1 MAGYRFGWPNFFLRL
16 GAALFLVLA
25 TYNPSGYSWV
35 HWLQHSSNK
44 FDPLLLLAAV
54 LLVIGWVIF
63 LRATARSLGL
73 FGALLVLALFGTLVW
88 AMVYYGWL
96 SLDNTSTLSW
106 VALILLA
113 VLLAIGISWSHI
125 RRRLTGQVDV
135 DEVDED

>member
-16 GAALFLVLA
+16 GAALVLVLA

-35 HWLQHSSNK
+35 HWLQHSSNRL
-44 FDPLLLLAAV
+44 DPLLLLAAV

-73 FGALLVLALFGTLVW
+73 FGSLLVLALFGTLVW

-96 SLDNTSTLSW
+96 SLDDASTLSW
-106 VALILLA
+106 VTLILLA
-113 VLLAIGISWSHI
+113 VLLAVGISWSHI